1 MLKFKAIRCISESL
15 SVNLTEAKFFALKS
29 KCSVSQAEL
38 LGRQVAEEILAM
50 GGKAIFNA
58 SLSGPCMTI
67 LVVRPAPACDEL
79 VASLQQKQMKAIAAP
94 LQTFSLGKRG
104 DQWVEFCQAPTR
116 QTAVVAV
123 SPRAVQFAD
132 QILSSTKTTW
142 PRNIHYIAVGKAT
155 ADAFLSHAK
164 IQAQILEKHDSEG
177 LYHCLNSQQK
187 SFTKVVILRGNGG
200 REFLG
205 QQLCQNGVNVC
216 YVEVYQRHWDSELAK
231 AHLPHWQN
239 QGVNTLVISS
249 GEQLMQF
256 INAFRTRVNHGSST
270 VDYSS
275 PANVFITKPSR
286 LVFISSTAFMAHR
299 ITTF

>member
-1 MLKFKAIRCISESL
+1 
-15 SVNLTEAKFFALKS
+15 
-29 KCSVSQAEL
+29 
-38 LGRQVAEEILAM
+38 
-50 GGKAIFNA
+50 
-58 SLSGPCMTI
+58 MTI

-79 VASLQQKQMKAIAAP
+79 VASLQQKHMKAIAAP
-94 LQTFSLGKRG
+94 LQTFSLGKQG
-104 DQWVEFCQAPTR
+104 EQWVKFCQAPTR

-123 SPRAVQFAD
+123 SPRAVHFAD
-132 QILSSTKTTW
+132 QILSSTKSTW

-155 ADAFLSHAK
+155 ADAFISHAK
-164 IQAQILEKHDSEG
+164 IHAQIPERQDSEG

-187 SFTKVVILRGNGG
+187 SFMKVVILRGNGG

-231 AHLPHWQN
+231 AYLPHWQN

-256 INAFRTRVNHGSST
+256 VQCIPNASQSWFKHCRLFVPSERVYHQAKSLGFHLVHCVHGASNHHFLDALQKQYNSGING
-270 VDYSS
+270 
-275 PANVFITKPSR
+275 
-286 LVFISSTAFMAHR
+286 
-299 ITTF
+299 